1 MTPRDKTLKSIS
13 CRGRNKMG
21 LLSDFTREIFF
32 QKIRQVE
39 EEDRITYRQPYSYYY
54 ATKRQYPK
62 SIKSK
67 PSWDNLS
74 KSSSEESIEYEV
86 INSYEMGSLGLVPV
100 RGKIEFEKKREAT
113 KSTPPAKCNKKLNF
127 DPVAVKLLSDL
138 GLLNKFERS
147 DCNTLTLRKRFI
159 PKRRQYYP
167 Y

>member
-1 MTPRDKTLKSIS
+1 MTQRDRTLKSIS
-13 CRGRNKMG
+13 CRERNKMG
-21 LLSDFTREIFF
+21 LLSDFTRETFF

-67 PSWDNLS
+67 PSWDSLS

-100 RGKIEFEKKREAT
+100 KAEIEFEKEPKAT
-113 KSTPPAKCNKKLNF
+113 KISPPKCDTKKLNF

-159 PKRRQYYP
+159 QKKRQYYP